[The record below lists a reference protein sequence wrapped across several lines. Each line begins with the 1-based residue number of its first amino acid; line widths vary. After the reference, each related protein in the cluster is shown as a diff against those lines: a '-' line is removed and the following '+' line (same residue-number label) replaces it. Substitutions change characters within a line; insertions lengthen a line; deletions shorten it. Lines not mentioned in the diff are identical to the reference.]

1 MKAPWLW
8 HGSFVIHPY
17 FLGGWGGTGQTW
29 LISKFMSYNHHFHG
43 EICHFPVPD
52 INFVPNATWLHH
64 LLLYILYNVHLHMLM
79 YIFLIWMLIRRQCR
93 VWSLLRRMSL
103 ITCNSLLQVILVV
116 MSECAMTLVSHLSQC
131 SNLSYCRPW
140 RWWEHWQLSS

>member
-1 MKAPWLW
+1 MVLSW
-8 HGSFVIHPY
+8 SIHIC
-17 FLGGWGGTGQTW
+17 FWGWGQTW
-29 LISKFMSYNHHFHG
+29 MSYNHHFHG
-43 EICHFPVPD
+43 EVYHFPVSD
-52 INFVPNATWLHH
+52 INFVPNITWVYD
-64 LLLYILYNVHLHMLM
+64 LLLYIVHLHM
-79 YIFLIWMLIRRQCR
+79 YIFLISMLIRRQCR

-116 MSECAMTLVSHLSQC
+116 MTECAMTLVSHLSQC